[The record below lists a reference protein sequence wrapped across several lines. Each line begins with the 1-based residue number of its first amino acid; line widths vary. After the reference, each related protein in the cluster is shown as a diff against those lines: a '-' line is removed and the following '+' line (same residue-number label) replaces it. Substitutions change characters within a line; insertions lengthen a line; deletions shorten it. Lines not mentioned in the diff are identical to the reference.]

1 MRYIIGIVRFRTKE
15 VDMDSYAK
23 AKLAQ
28 YNKSFKAIDETYRNA
43 AKQFGMSEC
52 TFWIIYTLRTEEAPL
67 TQSEICS
74 FQYQPKQTVN
84 SALKKLE
91 SDGIISFSAGSDRRN
106 KYVALTEK
114 GLTLAKKTVDVFAE
128 TEVEALLDM
137 PENEQNALCN
147 LLEKYNSLLRTKLQ
161 TANMKG
167 DQTL

>member
-1 MRYIIGIVRFRTKE
+1 MIIVRFRTKE
-15 VDMDSYAK
+15 ADMDSYAK

-52 TFWIIYTLRTEEAPL
+52 AFWIIYTLRTEEAPL

-91 SDGIISFSAGSDRRN
+91 SEGLICFFVGADRRSKN
-106 KYVALTEK
+106 IALTEK
-114 GLTLAKKTVDVFAE
+114 GLRLAKNTVDIFAE
-128 TEVEALLDM
+128 SEADALLAM
-137 PENEQNALCN
+137 PENERNALSD